1 MWTPPTP
8 PASPAPPAK
17 QSPPAPAW
25 GQPPTPVWGQ
35 ASAPA
40 WGQTPAPAWGQAPNQ
55 PPPGYLPPP
64 KPGVVPLRPLGL
76 GELFDGAFQAVRR
89 NPGATL
95 GLSVLVQ
102 LLVGVVVSVAGLPI
116 FSALY
121 SPEFLDPEASVDP
134 VFTDEFGGSLLAFV
148 LVSLVAGLLSGCLM
162 VLVQGL
168 VTVPVLRAALNRK
181 TGFGQ
186 TFTLS
191 RPGPAR
197 LVGLG
202 LLAAAAGLV
211 VLALAAGVA
220 LAAAAVADGA
230 GAALAILAMVAVGV
244 PLFVWIGVKFVFAAH
259 ALVAE
264 GLGIFAALGRSWQL
278 TGGRW
283 WRSFGILL
291 LAAVVVS
298 IATSL
303 VTTPLGFAAGMFGA
317 FIDPADPESVTRYLA
332 GLSVVSTLLGAVAGG
347 LGAGYLYAVTAL
359 LYTDLRIRR
368 EGFDLVL
375 LREFEAGTD
384 LGIPGRQAP
393 VTGPQRAR

>member
-8 PASPAPPAK
+8 PASPAPPAR
-17 QSPPAPAW
+17 QSPAGPAW
-25 GQPPTPVWGQ
+25 GQAP
-35 ASAPA
+35 APA
-40 WGQTPAPAWGQAPNQ
+40 WGQTPPPAWGQAPNQ
-55 PPPGYLPPP
+55 LPPGYLPPP

-76 GELFDGAFQAVRR
+76 GELFDGAFQTVRR

-102 LLVGVVVSVAGLPI
+102 LLVGVVVSLAGLPV
-116 FSALY
+116 FSVLY
-121 SPEFLDPEASVDP
+121 SPEFLDPAAPADA
-134 VFTDEFGGSLLAFV
+134 VFTDEVGGSLLVFV

-186 TFTLS
+186 TFALS

-202 LLAAAAGLV
+202 LFAAAVGLV
-211 VLALAAGVA
+211 VLALVVGVA

-244 PLFVWIGVKFVFAAH
+244 PLAIWIGIKFVFAAH

-264 GLGIFAALGRSWQL
+264 DLGIFAALGRSWQL

-283 WRSFGILL
+283 WRSFGIIL
-291 LAAVVVS
+291 LAGVVVS

-303 VTTPLGFAAGMFGA
+303 VTAPLGFAAGMFGA
-317 FIDPADPESVTRYLA
+317 FIDPADPESLARYLA

-375 LREFEAGTD
+375 LRGFEAGTD
-384 LGIPGRQAP
+384 PGIPGRQAP
-393 VTGPQRAR
+393 GAGPYGTR